1 MKTKQNTYK
10 ISVLVILIRYNEYF
24 LSKATT
30 QKIRL
35 FNDDHVESRKP
46 KPISFLRN
54 GPSNNDLEDN
64 FSSTTAHVLNGVI
77 VAEKSRRINV
87 YTSADKISWHHAS
100 LSFFSTKCLFPWQ
113 SWQNS
118 KFLIKL
124 FHSVTVLT

>member
-1 MKTKQNTYK
+1 MLSIVHVFTMYFIKLKPKLKKLHPKHAGLEPSLLRYTMKTKQNTYK

-64 FSSTTAHVLNGVI
+64 FSSTTAHV
-77 VAEKSRRINV
+77 
-87 YTSADKISWHHAS
+87 
-100 LSFFSTKCLFPWQ
+100 
-113 SWQNS
+113 
-118 KFLIKL
+118 
-124 FHSVTVLT
+124 

>member
-64 FSSTTAHVLNGVI
+64 FSSTTAHVLNGG
-77 VAEKSRRINV
+77 N
-87 YTSADKISWHHAS
+87 TG
-100 LSFFSTKCLFPWQ
+100 
-113 SWQNS
+113 
-118 KFLIKL
+118 
-124 FHSVTVLT
+124 